1 MSQIL
6 NSMHEGNCFSSPRV
20 FEKLLEKPY
29 FIFKMTGPAMVRPAS
44 SDFWKAPYKILGKC
58 PPTPGTPPLVS
69 VVSVFSLCHNPSR
82 RRLGA
87 KRNQLKNDR
96 GYIPLCSGMQT

>member
-44 SDFWKAPYKILGKC
+44 SDFLESTLIRFWESAHLRQVPLLL
-58 PPTPGTPPLVS
+58 LVS
-69 VVSVFSLCHNPSR
+69 CQYSVYAIIQAE
-82 RRLGA
+82 G
-87 KRNQLKNDR
+87 
-96 GYIPLCSGMQT
+96 G